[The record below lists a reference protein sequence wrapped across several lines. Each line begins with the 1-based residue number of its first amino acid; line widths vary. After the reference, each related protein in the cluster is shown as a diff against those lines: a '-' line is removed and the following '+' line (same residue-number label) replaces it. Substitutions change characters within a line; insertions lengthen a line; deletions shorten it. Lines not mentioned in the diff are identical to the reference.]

1 MQQYRNWNN
10 VQAAGEFKPLKPG
23 GYVLQIKATRE
34 ETSRNGNPMLVIA
47 FDIAEG
53 EFKGYYND
61 LFAKNTA
68 ADRKWPNGGIHRIM
82 LPVDNGTDEDN
93 KQMSKLKGFV
103 NAVAESNRNYNP
115 NEYWN
120 IDQLKGKLVGGLFR
134 REEYENQKGERKWT
148 TKLAWPCSVPR
159 IKSGDF
165 EIPED
170 RPLPEQSNNVVY
182 GAFPQAPANSYPP
195 NPYANAP
202 IAQDD
207 PFGGNQGFV
216 PIDDA
221 LETDGPLPF

>member
-120 IDQLKGKLVGGLFR
+120 IDQLKGRLIGGLFR

-165 EIPED
+165 EVPED
-170 RPLPEQSNNVVY
+170 RPLPENTSNTY
-182 GAFPQAPANSYPP
+182 GGFPQAPANSYPP

-207 PFGGNQGFV
+207 PFGGNQGFI
-216 PIDDA
+216 PIDNEIEGD
-221 LETDGPLPF
+221 EDLPF

>member
-23 GYVLQIKATRE
+23 GYVLQIKAVRE

-103 NAVAESNRNYNP
+103 NAVADSNRNYNP

-170 RPLPEQSNNVVY
+170 RPLPETTSNTY

-207 PFGGNQGFV
+207 PFGGNQGFMA
-216 PIDDA
+216 IDEA
-221 LETDGPLPF
+221 LESDEPLPF

>member
-23 GYVLQIKATRE
+23 GYVLQIKAARE

-120 IDQLKGKLVGGLFR
+120 IEQLKGKLVGGLFR

-165 EIPED
+165 EVPED
-170 RPLPEQSNNVVY
+170 RPLPETTSNTY

-207 PFGGNQGFV
+207 PFGGQQGFV
-216 PIDDA
+216 PIDNEIED
-221 LETDGPLPF
+221 DSDLPF

>member
-10 VQAAGEFKPLKPG
+10 VQAAGEFKALKPG
-23 GYVLQIKATRE
+23 GYILQIKAARE
-34 ETSRNGNPMLVIA
+34 EMSKNNNPMLVIA

-61 LFAKNTA
+61 LFAKN
-68 ADRKWPNGGIHRIM
+68 RKWPNGGVYRIM
-82 LPVDNGTDEDN
+82 LPVDNGSEDDN
-93 KQMSKLKGFV
+93 KQMSKLKGFI

-120 IDQLKGKLVGGLFR
+120 IEQLKGKLIGGLFR

-165 EIPED
+165 EVPEE
-170 RPLPEQSNNVVY
+170 RPLPEQNNTGY
-182 GAFPQAPANSYPP
+182 GGFPQAPANSYPP
-195 NPYANAP
+195 NPYANSP

-207 PFGGNQGFV
+207 PFGGQQGFV
-216 PIDDA
+216 PVDDI
-221 LETDGPLPF
+221 ESDEDLPF